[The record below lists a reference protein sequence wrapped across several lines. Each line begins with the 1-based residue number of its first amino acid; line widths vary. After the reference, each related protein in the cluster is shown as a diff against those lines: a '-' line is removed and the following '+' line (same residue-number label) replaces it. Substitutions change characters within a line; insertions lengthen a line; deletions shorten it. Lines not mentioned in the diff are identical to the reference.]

1 MSQENKQVVL
11 DKIENLNVHISV
23 LETDVQDNPD
33 ADVEGKPLRQDV
45 LLDLKNVKAALQEAL
60 NSINQ

>member
-45 LLDLKNVKAALQEAL
+45 LLDLKNVKAALEETL